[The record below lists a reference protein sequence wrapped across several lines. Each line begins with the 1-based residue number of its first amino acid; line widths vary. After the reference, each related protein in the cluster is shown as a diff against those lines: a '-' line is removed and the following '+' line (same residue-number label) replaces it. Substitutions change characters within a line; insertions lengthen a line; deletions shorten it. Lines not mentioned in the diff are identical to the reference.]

1 MNPTV
6 VAAII
11 AAVVSVLTLIGTVV
25 AQIYGIYRTDRNTTQ
40 TIEAQWGQ
48 LKETLKEQSV
58 RDLNE
63 RFATAAGQLGSD
75 KPAAVRLAG
84 VYAMA
89 SLADDWEKNRQ
100 TCVDVLCGYL
110 RMPYGPDPGTGSP
123 VPEQL
128 IFKSSR
134 EVRHTVI
141 RLITAHLKDGAA
153 VSWQGLNFDFTG
165 VVFDGGSLRAPGSP
179 VAQSISSKPSSPA
192 AKLTSPSPSSPA
204 APSTLPGQVLQRQD
218 QLPRREVLC
227 RHSQLLPGQVFRQR
241 SCQLRRR
248 RVHRRSRQFRRG
260 RVHRRHSQLRRRRV
274 HRRHNRLQQCQVLRQ
289 HSPLPKRRVL
299 RRFSQLQCAY
309 YVVMPA

>member
-100 TCVDVLCGYL
+100 SCVDVLCGYL

-134 EVRHTVI
+134 KVRHTVI

-165 VVFDGGSLRAPGSP
+165 VVFDGGSFESARFSRGT
-179 VAQSISSKPSSPA
+179 VDFKQAQFSGGEVNFAFAEFSGGTVNFTRPSSPA
-192 AKLTSPSPSSPA
+192 AGSASAPRSSLPA
-204 APSTLPGQVLQRQD
+204 
-218 QLPRREVLC
+218 
-227 RHSQLLPGQVFRQR
+227 
-241 SCQLRRR
+241 
-248 RVHRRSRQFRRG
+248 
-260 RVHRRHSQLRRRRV
+260 
-274 HRRHNRLQQCQVLRQ
+274 
-289 HSPLPKRRVL
+289 
-299 RRFSQLQCAY
+299 
-309 YVVMPA
+309 